1 MKLYIVR
8 HGKTDWNVARRLQ
21 GRADIP
27 LNENG
32 REIARKTAEGIRNI
46 PIDFAISSPL
56 SRAKETAE
64 ILVNKRKIPVYL
76 DERLE
81 EISFGVMEG
90 QIKNEQIDH
99 FFHSPEIYQP
109 PKGAESIPHL
119 LSRTEEFLEE
129 LASNPQLKE
138 KNILIATHGAATRA
152 LLANI
157 KHLSIKEFWSGS
169 VPKNCGITLAECENG
184 IYRIIWE
191 DRIFYQEER

>member
-81 EISFGVMEG
+81 EISFGVM
-90 QIKNEQIDH
+90 
-99 FFHSPEIYQP
+99 IYQP